1 MATSPADRHSKSRQ
15 MDQSCRVES
24 GTHHLDEHSME
35 SRKTSQE
42 MEDDLETT
50 QSNDLEN
57 NNTWLVT
64 AMNIN
69 EREKKE
75 RQHAQHVIDD

>member
-1 MATSPADRHSKSRQ
+1 
-15 MDQSCRVES
+15 
-24 GTHHLDEHSME
+24 ME

-42 MEDDLETT
+42 MEDDLDDFVKGEKTETT

-64 AMNIN
+64 TLNIN
-69 EREKKE
+69 E
-75 RQHAQHVIDD
+75 